1 VTDLPLVSVV
11 TACHNAEAF
20 VGETIDS
27 VLAQSYPAVE
37 HVIVDDASTD
47 GSWEVIRGYEARF
60 PGRVRGIRVERNRGP
75 SHARNRGVEAARGEL
90 LMFLDSDDLITPDTL
105 ASLAEAVA
113 DRPLAVSFCDCKG
126 WRKQADGSWGE
137 APRDIGI
144 PGLDTDLFRAFL
156 LHTAWPPTCSTLWR
170 RDAYELTEGYDE
182 EMVRDEDTDLLL
194 HAHAR
199 GAHLVRARSGVG
211 YYRSFEGTRASVSS
225 GISEARFRSSMRVL
239 DKLAAELDR
248 HGRLADYADLLSRS
262 YHKAALHGFQGGFRE
277 LARECLRKGE
287 ALTGP
292 RLISTNPVGRALE
305 RLLGLE
311 RKESLARSLAE
322 LGVTTPRRRR
332 ALRMERAVRAAEPS
346 S

>member
-1 VTDLPLVSVV
+1 VSALISVV
-11 TACHNAEAF
+11 TACHNAESF
-20 VGETIDS
+20 VGETIES
-27 VLAQSYPAVE
+27 VLAQTYPDVE

-47 GSWEVIRGYEARF
+47 GSWEVVRGYEARY
-60 PGRVRGIRVERNRGP
+60 PGRVRGVRVERNRGP

-90 LMFLDSDDLITPDTL
+90 LMFLDADDLVTPDTL
-105 ASLAEAVA
+105 ASLAEAVE

-126 WRKQADGSWGE
+126 WRQQADGRWAE

-144 PGLDTDLFRAFL
+144 PDEDTDLFRAFL

-194 HAHAR
+194 HAYAR
-199 GAHLVRARSGVG
+199 GARLVRARSGVG
-211 YYRSFEGTRASVSS
+211 YYRAFAGTRASVSS
-225 GISEARFRSSMRVL
+225 GISEARFRSSMKVL
-239 DKLAAELDR
+239 DKLAAELER

-262 YHKAALHGFQGGFRE
+262 YHKAALHGFQMGFRE
-277 LARECLRKGE
+277 LARECLRKGR

-292 RLISTNPVGRALE
+292 RLISTNPIGRILE

-311 RKESLARSLAE
+311 RKETLAKSLAE

-332 ALRMERAVRAAEPS
+332 ALRLERAVRAAEPAP
-346 S
+346 